1 MKNNIEK
8 DTLYTIDTVEK
19 SGTVLRKEKLQF
31 LFGYHDKSQS
41 SVYFK
46 YIENS
51 PFYENKI
58 KELDVTKGRN
68 LLAKITTE
76 KFNYN
81 GDLLS
86 TSSDFLNVKR
96 CDVDNLFS
104 GNGYYNKKLVE
115 TKKIV

>member
-8 DTLYTIDTVEK
+8 DTLYTIDWVEK
-19 SGTVLRKEKLQF
+19 SGTVLRKDKLQF
-31 LFGYHDKSQS
+31 LFGYHDKSHS

-46 YIENS
+46 YFENS

-68 LLAKITTE
+68 LLAKRATE
-76 KFNYN
+76 RFNYN

-86 TSSDFLNVKR
+86 TTSDFFYVKR
-96 CDVDNLFS
+96 CDVDSLFN
-104 GNGYYNKKLVE
+104 GNGYYKRTKLVE
-115 TKKIV
+115 TKN